1 MDLFFKIIVFL
12 LIFIF
17 PIIYLHRKQKKIKR
31 PQINKIYPV
40 FIITKNSSS
49 FKHLKYTKEG
59 ELISFRCQGQI
70 EYMGYSNYND
80 FLLNSDF
87 YQINYIKFI
96 NKCLEIK
103 MADS

>member
-1 MDLFFKIIVFL
+1 MDIFFKINLFF

-17 PIIYLHRKQKKIKR
+17 PIIYLHNKQKKIKKS
-31 PQINKIYPV
+31 QNNKIYPV

-49 FKHLKYTKEG
+49 FKHVKYTKDG
-59 ELISFRCQGQI
+59 ELVSLRCQGEI
-70 EYMGYSNYND
+70 ECMGYSNYND

-96 NKCLEIK
+96 NKCLEAK

>member
-1 MDLFFKIIVFL
+1 MDFFLKIIVFL

-17 PIIYLHRKQKKIKR
+17 PIIYLHNKQKNIKES
-31 PQINKIYPV
+31 QNNKICPV

-49 FKHLKYTKEG
+49 FKHVKNTKEG
-59 ELISFRCQGQI
+59 ELISFQCQGEI
-70 EYMGYSNYND
+70 ECMGYSNYND
-80 FLLNSDF
+80 FLLNSNF
-87 YQINYIKFI
+87 YQKNYIKYI

>member
-1 MDLFFKIIVFL
+1 MDFFLKIIVFL

-17 PIIYLHRKQKKIKR
+17 PFIYLKQKKIKKS
-31 PQINKIYPV
+31 QNNKIYPV

-49 FKHLKYTKEG
+49 FKHVMQTKEG
-59 ELISFRCQGQI
+59 ELISFQCQGEI

-80 FLLNSDF
+80 FLLNSNF
-87 YQINYIKFI
+87 YQKNYIKYI

>member
-1 MDLFFKIIVFL
+1 MDFFLKIIVFL

-17 PIIYLHRKQKKIKR
+17 PIIYLKQKKIKKS
-31 PQINKIYPV
+31 QNNKIYPD

-49 FKHLKYTKEG
+49 FKHVMHTKEG
-59 ELISFRCQGQI
+59 ELISFQCQGEI
-70 EYMGYSNYND
+70 ECMGYSNYND
-80 FLLNSDF
+80 FLLNSNF
-87 YQINYIKFI
+87 YQKNYIKYI